1 MDDEK
6 NLQNPSEDKNREF
19 YYEVQEETDGL
30 VNLAADPRALTE
42 DYSEDSLEDLE
53 QATQGQDDFDTTNKK
68 EYNEEDIK
76 VWKRLEN
83 VLECILVILHYVV
96 FITLYMRSWRILSM
110 RLLQVVVTPL
120 R

>member
-6 NLQNPSEDKNREF
+6 NLQNASASNEQQGQPEGQREF

-42 DYSEDSLEDLE
+42 DYKEDSLEDLE

-68 EYNEEDIK
+68 EYNEEDIQ
-76 VWKRLEN
+76 
-83 VLECILVILHYVV
+83 VLEGLEAV
-96 FITLYMRSWRILSM
+96 R
-110 RLLQVVVTPL
+110 
-120 R
+120 